1 MSTSEGKIV
10 PLRGT
15 DCEILWDK
23 TEIKTIEGM
32 DLIEY
37 IGMRIRELR
46 QSFGGGEGLS
56 QEALAQALG
65 VAKNTISR
73 WETATYRPGIEDLE
87 KLARFFG
94 VSILDFFPPAE
105 RPENDRLAALLRTA
119 QDLPDEDLEEL
130 NRYAEFRKARAIY
143 SQEKK
148 TKGRKK
154 KENQ

>member
-1 MSTSEGKIV
+1 
-10 PLRGT
+10 
-15 DCEILWDK
+15 
-23 TEIKTIEGM
+23 M

-37 IGMRIRELR
+37 VGTRIRELR

-94 VSILDFFPPAE
+94 VSILDFLPPEE

-148 TKGRKK
+148 SKGRKK

>member
-1 MSTSEGKIV
+1 
-10 PLRGT
+10 
-15 DCEILWDK
+15 
-23 TEIKTIEGM
+23 M

-37 IGMRIRELR
+37 IGIRIRELR
-46 QSFGGGEGLS
+46 QSCGGGEGLS

-94 VSILDFFPPAE
+94 VSILDFFPPEE
-105 RPENDRLAALLRTA
+105 RPENDRLTALLRTA

-130 NRYAEFRKARAIY
+130 NRYAEFRKVRVIY
-143 SQEKK
+143 LQEKK
-148 TKGRKK
+148 SKGRKK